1 MGVGIT
7 IFVLSLVVVI
17 MIIPT
22 VNGYTE
28 KQEIELARLL
38 VEYGLKEPDEGGPP
52 EEELIDFQQLRLDE
66 IRDLEYGIFELKKV
80 IDIKKTDIQNQNK
93 VIQIETNKI
102 AVAKEKTKKEW
113 GSPPVD
119 TRQLQVE
126 YKKLNIINN
135 ELGELVENKRLIEK
149 QIETK
154 KLIYEIQ
161 KHDAKLIGI
170 ELSANCISMVKYN
183 MTGCPTYEDLYSF
196 DNSLTTTSGGFSFY
210 DGYFH
215 REKSNYQDSYR
226 AYDNDDTIRIIIDPP
241 YNESIRIKMITIVS
255 NLGYYSET
263 GIMTQIVDGQR
274 LLGNERIIHKC
285 YTADISADNW
295 KMLLPDT
302 IFTFR
307 NGCESA
313 EIDDIVK
320 FEMPKTEINIWSS
333 QHIKYQHWVQEMKQ
347 LCKVKC

>member
-1 MGVGIT
+1 MGVGIS

-22 VNGYTE
+22 VNAYTE

-66 IRDLEYGIFELKKV
+66 IRDLEYGILELNKV

-93 VIQIETNKI
+93 VIQIEINKI

-126 YKKLNIINN
+126 YKKLNVINN

-170 ELSANCISMVKYN
+170 ELSANCISMAKSN
-183 MTGCPTYEDLYSF
+183 MTGCPTYEDLHSF

-241 YNESIRIKMITIVS
+241 QNESIRIKMITIEP
-255 NLGYYSET
+255 NLGLFSSAYSKEL
-263 GIMTQIVDGQR
+263 VDEKR
-274 LLGNERIIHKC
+274 FLIKDRIIKDC
-285 YTADISADNW
+285 YTAKISADNW
-295 KMLLPDT
+295 ELLLHDT
-302 IFTFR
+302 IFTFQ

-313 EIDDIVK
+313 EINDIV
-320 FEMPKTEINIWSS
+320 EYDMPKSNIDVWSS
-333 QHIKYQHWVQEMKQ
+333 PNVQYQHWLQEMKQ

>member
-7 IFVLSLVVVI
+7 VFVLSLIVVI

-22 VNGYTE
+22 VNAYTE

-66 IRDLEYGIFELKKV
+66 IRDLEYGILELKKV
-80 IDIKKTDIQNQNK
+80 IDIKKTDIQNQNEI
-93 VIQIETNKI
+93 IQVEKNKI
-102 AVAKEKTKKEW
+102 AAAEELLKKEW

-119 TRQLQVE
+119 TRQLERE
-126 YKKLNIINN
+126 YIKLNIKNN
-135 ELGELVENKRLIEK
+135 EFGELVENKRLIEK

-154 KLIYEIQ
+154 KLIYDIQ

-170 ELSANCISMVKYN
+170 ELSANCISMAKIN
-183 MTGCPTYEDLYSF
+183 MINCPTYEDLYSL
-196 DNSLTTTSGGFSFY
+196 DNSIITTSGNFSYY

-215 REKSNYQDSYR
+215 REKSNYTDSYR
-226 AYDNDDTIRIIIDPP
+226 AYDNDDTIRLLVDPP
-241 YNESIRIKMITIVS
+241 QNEGIRIKMITIEP
-255 NLGYYSET
+255 NLGFFSSAYSKEL
-263 GIMTQIVDGQR
+263 VDGKR
-274 LLGNERIIHKC
+274 ILMKDRIIKDC
-285 YTADISADNW
+285 YTARISADKW
-295 KMLLPDT
+295 ELLLHDT
-302 IFTFR
+302 ISTFR

-313 EIDDIVK
+313 EINDIVE
-320 FEMPKTEINIWSS
+320 FDMPKSNISIWSS
-333 QHIKYQHWVQEMKQ
+333 PNIQYQHWLTEMKQ